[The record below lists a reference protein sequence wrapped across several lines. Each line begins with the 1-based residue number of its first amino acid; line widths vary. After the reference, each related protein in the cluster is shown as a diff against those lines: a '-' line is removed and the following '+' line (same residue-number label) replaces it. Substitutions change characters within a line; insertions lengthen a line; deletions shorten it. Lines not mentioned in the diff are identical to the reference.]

1 VKVDLTRRLAKYIA
15 SPEVS
20 VIVREIL
27 SRKVWVLGEVRNPAA
42 TTSGA
47 GRPSS
52 TASPSRADSMTL
64 LANALATFYVEENAK
79 ILVRQASAARL
90 TRLNQELTQ
99 MQEVYTSR
107 YADVIR
113 LKRSRCSSP
122 TSSTDRSTRSRSSG
136 PQQGARHDQ
145 LAFFFSRGAP

>member
-20 VIVREIL
+20 VIVREIH
-27 SRKVWVLGEVRNPAA
+27 SRKVSVLGEVRNPAA

-64 LANALATFYVEENAK
+64 LAN
-79 ILVRQASAARL
+79 R
-90 TRLNQELTQ
+90 
-99 MQEVYTSR
+99 
-107 YADVIR
+107 
-113 LKRSRCSSP
+113 RS
-122 TSSTDRSTRSRSSG
+122 
-136 PQQGARHDQ
+136 
-145 LAFFFSRGAP
+145 